1 MHYRELYE
9 TAIYGEGWIGYIKL
23 MNKKLP
29 FILSLLTDPNN
40 IPAEQRIELLL
51 VVYQDPP

>member
-40 IPAEQRIELLL
+40 IPAEQLIELLL